1 MIKKKGKEK
10 TSKSL
15 SISRIFPVSE
25 GIRSIKAKIW
35 FLNEMKNTNFFVEII
50 LFFYKNSNHLQNLSK
65 DGFDEKGH

>member
-25 GIRSIKAKIW
+25 GIRSIKAKI
-35 FLNEMKNTNFFVEII
+35 
-50 LFFYKNSNHLQNLSK
+50 
-65 DGFDEKGH
+65 